1 MTRFITTLAQFKEL
15 QSNTYVL
22 AIIVMAVAFLVALLI
37 ANLIPYGGGNDK
49 SHVKRRIWWMI
60 IGFFSAAGFYLYNYI
75 AVSPR
80 IKNIGWKVEFSKENL
95 LCIAITLGGYV
106 LLSLIVMLIFRKT
119 KFGSILGKTKK

>member
-1 MTRFITTLAQFKEL
+1 MNFITNLGQFKEL

-22 AIIVMAVAFLVALLI
+22 AIIVMAVAFLVAFLI
-37 ANLIPYGGGNDK
+37 ANFIPYGGGNDK
-49 SHVKRRIWWMI
+49 SYVKRRIWWII
-60 IGFFSAAGFYLYNYI
+60 IGIFGAIGFYLYNYI
-75 AVSPR
+75 AVRPR
-80 IKNIGWKVEFSKENL
+80 IKNIVWTVEFSQQNL